1 MITTYAR
8 FISFHLSQKILEKC
22 NIISKI
28 LKIDNLIILKKYR
41 FNSMIVTK
49 SKITKSIENFNYNKI
64 KR

>member
-8 FISFHLSQKILEKC
+8 FISFYLSQKILEKC